1 MWIPAFAGMTPKK
14 CMPKSQSKKTV
25 PKKTA
30 HAHTKK
36 HVPKSV
42 QQDITDAVNSLPS
55 LLANQT
61 SWNTL
66 TTQYTDTTDTTLE
79 TNEPP
84 RKSMISQSNT
94 PYQPPRHS
102 GVLLIVGVALLMFTI
117 LGLWAW
123 NMRSMVNNVFSAPS
137 TEKQILANVGD
148 DFSDIIETITKQ
160 DSISA
165 KLDELQAQAVIPSIT
180 STTPSTTTQ
189 HTIKAALSTILNTP
203 TTTSTP

>member
-1 MWIPAFAGMTPKK
+1 
-14 CMPKSQSKKTV
+14 MPKGQSKKTTH
-25 PKKTA
+25 KKTA

-42 QQDITDAVNSLPS
+42 QKDITDAVNSLPS
-55 LLANQT
+55 LLADQA

-66 TTQYTDTTDTTLE
+66 TTQHTDATTTTPV

-84 RKSMISQSNT
+84 RKSMIPQSKT

-102 GVLLIVGVALLMFTI
+102 GALLVVGVALLMFTI

-123 NMRSMVNNVFSAPS
+123 NMKSMVNNVFAAPS
-137 TEKQILANVGD
+137 AEKQILANVGD
-148 DFSDIIETITKQ
+148 DFGDIINHIEEQ

-165 KLDELQAQAVIPSIT
+165 KLDELQAQAIAALGT
-180 STTPSTTTQ
+180 STTPSTTTS
-189 HTIKAALSTILNTP
+189 TDLKAALSNILNAT

>member
-1 MWIPAFAGMTPKK
+1 MTPSKNP
-14 CMPKSQSKKTV
+14 MPKSQSKKTTH
-25 PKKTA
+25 KKTA

-42 QQDITDAVNSLPS
+42 QQDITNAVNSLPS
-55 LLANQT
+55 LLADQA

-66 TTQYTDTTDTTLE
+66 TTQHTDVTNTTPD

-84 RKSMISQSNT
+84 RPSMIPQSNT
-94 PYQPPRHS
+94 PYQPPQHS
-102 GVLLIVGVALLMFTI
+102 GVLLVLGVALLMTTI

-123 NMRSMVNNVFSAPS
+123 NMKSMVNNVFAAPS
-137 TEKQILANVGD
+137 AEKQILANVGD
-148 DFSDIIETITKQ
+148 DFGDILNHIEEQ

-165 KLDELQAQAVIPSIT
+165 KLDEIQAQAMAALSA

-189 HTIKAALSTILNTP
+189 TDLKAAFSNILNST